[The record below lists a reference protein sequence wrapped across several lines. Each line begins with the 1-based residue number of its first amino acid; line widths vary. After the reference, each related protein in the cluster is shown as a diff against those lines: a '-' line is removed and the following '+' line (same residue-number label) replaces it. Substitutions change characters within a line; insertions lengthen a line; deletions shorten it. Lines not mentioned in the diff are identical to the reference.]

1 MIPRNFLPQQSKG
14 SMPAYI
20 AGLMKFWRV
29 RRDLL
34 ASLNTP
40 TLPV

>member
-1 MIPRNFLPQQSKG
+1 
-14 SMPAYI
+14 MPAYI

-29 RRDLL
+29 RRRFF